1 MGYRRALSFSWE
13 TRDTL
18 AVLVIALT
26 VSFLVGAAILG
37 VSLGQQTTTI
47 SDEFGTSYHV
57 ERVDSPSSVA
67 GASGSDSDVRL
78 VLVGA
83 TVDGTP
89 ATVVG
94 VPPGVSELTVR
105 GQTIDFPR
113 PDPGTLAVV
122 GGPPAGET
130 VSLATDETAT
140 SVTVTDRSGHQ
151 VLRDGWY
158 LTRAE
163 TVSAF
168 EATEVVTIERTDGAP
183 ATPLLSALQFFVR
196 GTDQLVRLLQLATL
210 ASGILVGVTT
220 YSVIRLTV
228 KERRPDIAVL
238 RSTGATP
245 RQIVGVYTL
254 RAITLAAVGLA
265 LGYSIGVILV
275 RAVLN
280 AAVYAGL
287 PTSLALALTPPVIQ
301 LLGLATAVLL
311 VAGVVAGLTASYP
324 EATKPL
330 DRLSSSGQSAD
341 GQSRSPLAGL
351 FETRLL
357 GWEATVPT
365 VATLSVFM
373 GVVLLLSAV
382 IGAVGP
388 LSGVGQQ
395 TITEPD
401 APHPI
406 ASNVPES
413 YASALRSQGVA
424 VSPEILLFEVYR
436 NTPFVA
442 RGVNYS
448 AYESLAHTALTTG
461 REPTGD
467 DEALI
472 GASLAEATGLG
483 VGDTLV
489 LGGSTTPG
497 ITRIE
502 IVGRFAGTGVQD
514 DQLLVSLDT
523 ARHLTTTGRDGVQF
537 IRTSGLASGDANAS
551 TIVVTDATV
560 TRRDGSFGVAV
571 EATNLGLS
579 DASRSV
585 SVTLGDATAK
595 TALSVPSRRSKT
607 TFVAFETPP
616 AGTVSLSVADVT
628 KSVTVDE
635 RGRVVES
642 LGVSVPASIPV
653 GGAPRISVSRGGEPV
668 ANATVSVDGQRR
680 TTDASG
686 TARVRFNET
695 GTYVVSARAGSQQRN
710 TTVTVS
716 EDATRRPV
724 QTLSL
729 SPQTPTL
736 FTSPTVT
743 ARLTNPWTQRLNTTV
758 TIRGPGTDVERA
770 VSLAPGGSRR
780 VSATLPQRPA
790 GEYTVSSQV
799 GASEP
804 ATLTY
809 RVRGDERL
817 ATALAGSGRYTSG
830 GGIAQAIQLV
840 FGNLEVLLA
849 AVVALVSLMTVGS
862 TTAAFTRSTY
872 GVRKTIGV
880 YRATGARRTDILRLV
895 LFDTLKVGLVAS
907 AAAFVIAT
915 AAVTALLSVGELR
928 VFGVAL
934 TPAFSPGVIA
944 GMVLAGLGLA
954 VASACLATGYLL
966 LQDPA
971 ALLVDRHIPTPEG
984 EGSITNE

>member
-1 MGYRRALSFSWE
+1 MGYRRALSFGWE

-26 VSFLVGAAILG
+26 VSFLVGAAVLG

-47 SDEFGTSYHV
+47 SDEFGSNYHV
-57 ERVDSPSSVA
+57 EHVESPASAA
-67 GASGSDSDVRL
+67 GADESGVRL
-78 VLVGA
+78 VFVRA
-83 TVDGTP
+83 TVDGAP

-94 VPPGVSELTVR
+94 IPADAPELSVR
-105 GQTIDFPR
+105 GQTISFPR

-130 VSLATDETAT
+130 VSLTTDETET
-140 SVTVTDRSGHQ
+140 TVTLTDRSGHR
-151 VLRDGWY
+151 VLQDGWY
-158 LTRAE
+158 LSRTE
-163 TVSAF
+163 TLSGL
-168 EATEVVTIERTDGAP
+168 EATDVVRIERADGGP
-183 ATPLLSALQFFVR
+183 ATPLLSALQFFVL
-196 GTDQLVRLLQLATL
+196 GTGQLVRLLQLATL

-254 RAITLAAVGLA
+254 RAVVLATVGLA
-265 LGYSIGVILV
+265 LGYSIGIILV

-280 AAVYAGL
+280 AAIYAGL
-287 PTSLALALTPPVIQ
+287 PTSLALALTPTVVG
-301 LLGLATAVLL
+301 LLGLASAVLL

-330 DRLSSSGQSAD
+330 DRLTSPGQPTAD
-341 GQSRSPLAGL
+341 GSRSPFRRL

-357 GWEATVPT
+357 GWEAAVPT

-406 ASNVPES
+406 ASTVPES

-424 VSPEILLFEVYR
+424 VSPEILLFEVHR
-436 NTPFVA
+436 STPFVA

-448 AYESLAHTALTTG
+448 AYGSFSQTRLTEG
-461 REPTGD
+461 RAPEAD
-467 DEALI
+467 NEALV
-472 GASLAEATGLG
+472 GASLSEATGLA
-483 VGDTLV
+483 VGETLV

-497 ITRIE
+497 ITRVE
-502 IVGRFAGTGVQD
+502 IVGQFAGTGIQD

-523 ARHLTTTGRDGVQF
+523 ARHLTTTGRNGVQF
-537 IRTSGLASGDANAS
+537 IRTRGLAGDDASAS

-560 TRRDGSFGVAV
+560 TRRDGNFGVAV

-579 DASRSV
+579 DASRPV
-585 SVTLGDATAK
+585 SVTLGDATAE
-595 TALSVPSRRSKT
+595 TTLSVPSRRSTT
-607 TFVAFETPP
+607 TFVAFEPP
-616 AGTVSLSVADVT
+616 GAGTVSLSVADVT

-635 RGRVVES
+635 RGRVVDP
-642 LGVSVPASIPV
+642 LSVTVPTLIPV
-653 GGAPRISVSRGGEPV
+653 GGAPRIGVTRGGEPV
-668 ANATVSVDGQRR
+668 ANATVSVDGRGQTR
-680 TTDASG
+680 TTDADG
-686 TARVRFNET
+686 TTRIQFNDT
-695 GTYVVSARAGSQQRN
+695 GTYVVSARADSQQRN

-716 EDATRRPV
+716 ADATRQPV

-743 ARLTNPWTQRLNTTV
+743 TRLANPWTRPLNATV
-758 TIRGPGTDVERA
+758 AVRGPGTDVERA
-770 VSLAPGGSRR
+770 VSLAPGGSSR
-780 VSATLPQRPA
+780 VAVTLPQRPA

-895 LFDTLKVGLVAS
+895 LFDTLKIGLLAS
-907 AAAFVIAT
+907 VAAFAIAT
-915 AAVTALLSVGELR
+915 AAVTALLSLGELR

-934 TPAFSPGVIA
+934 TPVFSPGVVA

-954 VASACLATGYLL
+954 VTSACLATGYLL
-966 LQDPA
+966 VQDPA
-971 ALLVDRHIPTPEG
+971 ALLVDRHIPEPEG
-984 EGSITNE
+984 KDSITNE

>member
-57 ERVDSPSSVA
+57 ERAASPSNVA
-67 GASGSDSDVRL
+67 GASDSEVRL
-78 VLVGA
+78 VLVRA
-83 TVDGTP
+83 SVDGTP
-89 ATVVG
+89 ATIVG
-94 VPPGVSELTVR
+94 IPPDAPDLTVR

-113 PDPGTLAVV
+113 PATGTLAVV
-122 GGPPAGET
+122 GGPPSG
-130 VSLATDETAT
+130 ETAT
-140 SVTVTDRSGHQ
+140 LETDDTATTVTVAGRSGHQ
-151 VLRDGWY
+151 VLRDSWY
-158 LTRAE
+158 VTRAE

-168 EATEVVTIERTDGAP
+168 EATEVVTIERADGEP

-254 RAITLAAVGLA
+254 RAITLAAIGLA

-287 PTSLALALTPPVIQ
+287 PTSLALALTPTVVQ
-301 LLGLATAVLL
+301 LLGLAAAVLL

-330 DRLSSSGQSAD
+330 DRLSSPGQPTVE
-341 GQSRSPLAGL
+341 GSRSPFKRL

-436 NTPFVA
+436 STPFVA

-448 AYESLAHTALTTG
+448 AYESLAHTTLTAG

-467 DEALI
+467 DEALV
-472 GASLAEATGLG
+472 GASLAEATDLA

-523 ARHLTTTGRDGVQF
+523 ARHLTTTGDNGVQF
-537 IRTSGLASGDANAS
+537 IRTSGLASGDANTS

-579 DASRSV
+579 DASRPV
-585 SVTLGDATAK
+585 SVTLGDATAEA
-595 TALSVPSRRSKT
+595 ALSVPSRRSTT

-635 RGRVVES
+635 RGRVVEP
-642 LGVSVPASIPV
+642 LRVTVPASIPV
-653 GGAPRISVSRGGEPV
+653 GSEPRVSVSRGSEPV
-668 ANATVSVDGQRR
+668 ANATVSVDDRSQTQ

-686 TARVRFNET
+686 ATRVRFNET
-695 GTYVVSARAGSQQRN
+695 GTSVVSVRADGQQRN
-710 TTVTVS
+710 TTLTVS
-716 EDATRRPV
+716 DDATRRPV

-729 SPQTPTL
+729 SPQAPTL

-743 ARLTNPWTQRLNTTV
+743 ARLSNPWAQRLNATV
-758 TIRGPGTDVERA
+758 TIRGPGTNVERA
-770 VSLAPGGSRR
+770 VSLAPGGNRR

-790 GEYTVSSQV
+790 GEYTISSQV
-799 GASEP
+799 GAGEET
-804 ATLTY
+804 TLTY

-880 YRATGARRTDILRLV
+880 YRVTGARRTDVLRLV

-907 AAAFVIAT
+907 VAAFAIAT
-915 AAVTALLSVGELR
+915 AAVTALLSLGELR

-934 TPAFSPGVIA
+934 TPVFSPGVVA

-954 VASACLATGYLL
+954 VTSACLATGYLL

>member
-1 MGYRRALSFSWE
+1 MGYRRALSFGWE

-26 VSFLVGAAILG
+26 VSFLVGAAVLG

-47 SDEFGTSYHV
+47 SDEFGSSYHV
-57 ERVDSPSSVA
+57 EHVESPASAA
-67 GASGSDSDVRL
+67 GADESGVRL
-78 VLVGA
+78 VFVRA
-83 TVDGTP
+83 TVDGAP

-94 VPPGVSELTVR
+94 IPADAPELSVR
-105 GQTIDFPR
+105 GQTISFPR

-122 GGPPAGET
+122 GGPSAGET
-130 VSLATDETAT
+130 VSLTTDETET
-140 SVTVTDRSGHQ
+140 TVTLTDRSGHR
-151 VLRDGWY
+151 VLQDGWY
-158 LTRAE
+158 LSRTE
-163 TVSAF
+163 TLSGL
-168 EATEVVTIERTDGAP
+168 EATDVVRIERADGRP
-183 ATPLLSALQFFVR
+183 ATPLLSALQFFVL
-196 GTDQLVRLLQLATL
+196 GTGQLVRLLQLATL

-254 RAITLAAVGLA
+254 RAVVLATVGLA

-280 AAVYAGL
+280 AAIYAGL
-287 PTSLALALTPPVIQ
+287 PTSLALALTPTVVG
-301 LLGLATAVLL
+301 LLGLASAVLL

-330 DRLSSSGQSAD
+330 DQLTSPGQPTAE
-341 GQSRSPLAGL
+341 GSRSPFRRL

-357 GWEATVPT
+357 GWEAAVPT

-436 NTPFVA
+436 STPFVA

-448 AYESLAHTALTTG
+448 AYESFSHTRLTEG
-461 REPTGD
+461 RAPEAD
-467 DEALI
+467 NEALV
-472 GASLAEATGLG
+472 GASLSEATGLA
-483 VGDTLV
+483 VGETLV

-497 ITRIE
+497 ITRVE

-523 ARHLTTTGRDGVQF
+523 ARHLTTTGRNGVQF
-537 IRTSGLASGDANAS
+537 IRTRGLASDDASAS

-579 DASRSV
+579 DASRPV
-585 SVTLGDATAK
+585 SVTLGDATAE
-595 TALSVPSRRSKT
+595 TPLSVPSRRSTT
-607 TFVAFETPP
+607 TFVAFEPP
-616 AGTVSLSVADVT
+616 GAGTVSLSVADVT

-635 RGRVVES
+635 RGRVVDP
-642 LGVSVPASIPV
+642 LSVTVPTSIPV

-668 ANATVSVDGQRR
+668 ANATVSVGERSR
-680 TTDASG
+680 TTDADG
-686 TARVRFNET
+686 TTRIRFNET

-710 TTVTVS
+710 TTATVS
-716 EDATRRPV
+716 ADATRQPV

-743 ARLTNPWTQRLNTTV
+743 TRLANPWTRQLNATV
-758 TIRGPGTDVERA
+758 AVRGPGTDVERA
-770 VSLAPGGSRR
+770 VSLAPGGSSR
-780 VSATLPQRPA
+780 VAVTLPQRPA

-849 AVVALVSLMTVGS
+849 AVVALVSFMTVGS

-895 LFDTLKVGLVAS
+895 LFDTLKIGLLAS
-907 AAAFVIAT
+907 VAAFAIAT
-915 AAVTALLSVGELR
+915 AAVTALLSLGELR

-934 TPAFSPGVIA
+934 TPVFSPGVVA

-966 LQDPA
+966 LRDPG